1 MKGGMKMKKM
11 TVRVFLT
18 TVYEKIDE
26 IFDDG
31 ITVTL
36 NYNDKKIPNWT
47 GKMGFY
53 ELIDCYSEWEVES
66 FNGVELTIS
75 HIELEEEED

>member
-1 MKGGMKMKKM
+1 M

-47 GKMGFY
+47 GKIGFY

-75 HIELEEEED
+75 HIKLEEEED